1 MTVQQFFAALVLAVC
16 VALLVYQGLGARRQA
31 RVQSWWHGVA
41 ARAHRAWARW
51 RSPSP
56 RRRRSNR
63 AAGSGDSAA
72 ASGTSGPGSAES
84 AEREAADLI
93 ERARRQ
99 SRSGEKVV
107 RPRFGDRRR
116 DLH

>member
-31 RVQSWWHGVA
+31 RVQGWWHGVA
-41 ARAHRAWARW
+41 ARAQRAWARW
-51 RSPSP
+51 RSPRP
-56 RRRRSNR
+56 RRRKSDR

-72 ASGTSGPGSAES
+72 SGTGGPGSAES